1 MPPLIIAALLAGVG
15 IAAAGGGVLVGN
27 VGQSVNDSADAT
39 IKLAVAGMIGFVL
52 LKKAKVI

>member
-15 IAAAGGGVLVGN
+15 VAAAGGGILVGN

-39 IKLAVAGMIGFVL
+39 IKLAIAGAIGFIV
-52 LKKAKVI
+52 LKKAKVL